1 VARGKSKK
9 RRQLD
14 KSSRKPSP
22 KPAPGAGF
30 PSAAGLPEGRPVEQ
44 DLLQAKTQAARAQA
58 PGVDHPEAEGRPMP
72 VRHALGFVR
81 VGRIDFIG
89 RRKWFMIA
97 SGIMLLLSIGSMAI
111 QGLNYGI
118 DFTGG
123 NAYNLR
129 FAAPVQESEIR
140 AVLES
145 AGVTGAVIRVDRS
158 DPDEALVRTP
168 YLDSEAEDN
177 MMAALRARF
186 GEVEAPFGDVVSPTI
201 GGELLRDALIAVVL
215 ACLGILIYIAVR
227 FEYRF
232 ATAGVVGLIH
242 DSLITIG
249 VFSLLRLEINAAFVA
264 AILTVIGYS
273 INNTIVIFDRIRDNL
288 KGRAKE
294 GLDSLANRSVNETF
308 VRSVNTSATAFLAI
322 SAIFIFGGASTRDF
336 ALALMVG
343 TVIGTY
349 SSICVATPVW
359 LSWRK
364 RDEQALEA
372 PQSRA
377 LTAKR

>member
-1 VARGKSKK
+1 VARGKGKGKK
-9 RRQLD
+9 KRQLD
-14 KSSRKPSP
+14 KGVRKPSP
-22 KPAPGAGF
+22 KPTPVVSPPAVVVS
-30 PSAAGLPEGRPVEQ
+30 PSAVVVSPP
-44 DLLQAKTQAARAQA
+44 KQAAEHLPIAQK
-58 PGVDHPEAEGRPMP
+58 EGPAAP
-72 VRHALGFVR
+72 VRHALGFLK
-81 VGRIDFIG
+81 VGRIDFIS
-89 RRKWFMIA
+89 RRKWFIIA
-97 SGIMLLLSIGSMAI
+97 SAIMLVLSVGSLSI

-123 NAYNLR
+123 NAYNLVFPR
-129 FAAPVQESEIR
+129 PVQEPEIR
-140 AVLES
+140 AVLDS

-158 DPDEALVRTP
+158 DPDEAVLRTP
-168 YLDSEAEDN
+168 YLDTEAEEN
-177 MMAALRARF
+177 MMAALRSHF

-201 GGELLRDALIAVVL
+201 GGELLRDALIAVLL

-232 ATAGVVGLIH
+232 AAAGVVGLVH

-249 VFSLLRLEINAAFVA
+249 IFSLLRLEINAAFVA

-273 INNTIVIFDRIRDNL
+273 INNTIVIFDRIRENL
-288 KGRAKE
+288 KSRARE
-294 GLDSLANRSVNETF
+294 GLGALANRSINETF

-322 SAIFIFGGASTRDF
+322 ASIFVFGGASTRDF

-349 SSICVATPVW
+349 SSICVTTPLW
-359 LSWRK
+359 LAWRR
-364 RDEQALEA
+364 RDEQALGA
-372 PQSRA
+372 AQSRA